1 MTPPGALVILILLGG
16 TWFPTRGASGLL
28 AHGVGRDRTP
38 TVAARELSSPSKEG
52 PVATS
57 TGRRRRGGGRI
68 RLRTVVLL
76 AALALAAAGCGGD
89 DEEGG
94 QASGTTQAA
103 QSSCANQTLASPTD
117 ATLIL
122 DFLPNPVHVAI
133 YQGLAAGTYQAN
145 NINLQVQTPTST
157 SDTLRLLATDRAD
170 IGIVSLLDFLT
181 SYQQNQPIT
190 AFMALEQRPLG
201 SLLALEKSGIA
212 SPKDLEGQT
221 VGVTGVPSD
230 LAAVKSMVANAG
242 GDPTK
247 VKTVT
252 IGFNAVQNLVAG
264 KVKAAVGFWNAEGV
278 QLQAQEPTKV
288 FKLDEFGAPAYPE
301 LVVFTRNDTVR
312 DNPALICAFTKAT
325 VEGYT
330 QATAN
335 PDQALQN
342 LTEQAEGLALADAK
356 AQYEALKPIYQA
368 DKPVYGT
375 LDLKVLA
382 DYLAWAK
389 QADILDLSD
398 DPSKFATNQ
407 FTASA

>member
-1 MTPPGALVILILLGG
+1 M
-16 TWFPTRGASGLL
+16 
-28 AHGVGRDRTP
+28 
-38 TVAARELSSPSKEG
+38 VA
-52 PVATS
+52 
-57 TGRRRRGGGRI
+57 
-68 RLRTVVLL
+68 LL

-89 DEEGG
+89 GDEGG
-94 QASGTTQAA
+94 QATGTTQAA
-103 QSSCANQTLASPTD
+103 QSTCANQTLASPTD
-117 ATLIL
+117 VTLIL

-133 YQGLAAGTYQAN
+133 YQGLAAGTYKAN
-145 NINLQVQTPTST
+145 NINLKVQTPTST

-212 SPKDLEGQT
+212 TPKDLEGQT

-252 IGFNAVQNLVAG
+252 IGFNAVQNLISG

-278 QLQAQEPTKV
+278 QLQQREPTKV
-288 FKLDEFGAPAYPE
+288 FKLDEYGAPAYPE
-301 LVVFTRNDTVR
+301 LVVFTRNQTIQS
-312 DNPALICAFTKAT
+312 NPALVCAFVKAT
-325 VEGYT
+325 VEGYQ

-407 FTASA
+407 FVPSA